1 MNHLQILV
9 DKIVSEKEL
18 VERLADLR
26 EQGKKVVFTNGCFDI
41 LHKGHVTYLAKAADL
56 GDVLV
61 VGLNSDASVR
71 RQGKGD
77 DRPIN
82 DFDARALVIASLNF
96 VDFVLFFDED
106 TPLRLIELVRP
117 DVLVKGGDYDPL
129 EEDKSAKKY
138 IVGREVVLGGGG
150 LVKTINLVDGF
161 STTSILNKLKD
172 DN

>member
-1 MNHLQILV
+1 MNHLQILM

-18 VERLADLR
+18 VESLADLR

-56 GDVLV
+56 GDALV

-82 DFDARALVIASLNF
+82 EFDARALVIASLNC

-106 TPLRLIELVRP
+106 TPLELIELLRP
-117 DVLVKGGDYDPL
+117 DVLVKGGDYDQL
-129 EEDKSAKKY
+129 EEYKSAKKY
-138 IVGREVVLGGGG
+138 IVGRAC
-150 LVKTINLVDGF
+150 KND
-161 STTSILNKLKD
+161 
-172 DN
+172 

>member
-71 RQGKGD
+71 RQGKEMTD
-77 DRPIN
+77 Q
-82 DFDARALVIASLNF
+82 LM
-96 VDFVLFFDED
+96 
-106 TPLRLIELVRP
+106 
-117 DVLVKGGDYDPL
+117 
-129 EEDKSAKKY
+129 
-138 IVGREVVLGGGG
+138 
-150 LVKTINLVDGF
+150 
-161 STTSILNKLKD
+161 ILMRGHW
-172 DN
+172 

>member
-1 MNHLQILV
+1 MNHLQILM

-18 VERLADLR
+18 VESLADLR

-56 GDVLV
+56 GGVLV

-82 DFDARALVIASLNF
+82 EFDARALVIASLNF

-106 TPLRLIELVRP
+106 TPLELIELLRP

-129 EEDKSAKKY
+129 EEDNSAKKY

>member
-1 MNHLQILV
+1 MNHLQILM

-18 VERLADLR
+18 VESLADLR

-56 GDVLV
+56 GGVLV

-82 DFDARALVIASLNF
+82 EFDARALVIASLNF

-129 EEDKSAKKY
+129 EEDKSVKKY

>member
-18 VERLADLR
+18 LERLANLR

-56 GDVLV
+56 GDILV

-96 VDFVLFFDED
+96 VDFVMLFDED
-106 TPLRLIELVRP
+106 TPLSLIESVRP
-117 DVLVKGGDYDPL
+117 EVLVKGGDYDPL

>member
-1 MNHLQILV
+1 MNHLQILM

-18 VERLADLR
+18 VESLADLR

-56 GDVLV
+56 GDALV

-82 DFDARALVIASLNF
+82 EFDARALVIASLNC

-106 TPLRLIELVRP
+106 TPLELIELLRP

-129 EEDKSAKKY
+129 EEDNSAKKY